1 MKLIKEEVISKDS
14 FSIELVYYIQLER
27 DETVQSIYDDLD
39 IGWSLCPHSHDC
51 CGCWG
56 YNIWGK
62 VVHMGGRIYR
72 FRYYGRVNV

>member
-14 FSIELVYYIQLER
+14 FSIELIYYVQLQG

-39 IGWSLCPHSHDC
+39 IGWRDCTHTHDC

-56 YNIWGK
+56 YNIYGK
-62 VVHMGGRIYR
+62 IVHMQDRIYR
-72 FRYYGRVNV
+72 FHYHGMANV